1 MTEGDWRNR
10 ADCQGLDPNWWFP
23 TQGQPTEH
31 ARQIC
36 RGCPVRLA
44 CLSAALADPTL
55 SGIWG
60 GTTGRERQRIRLTRD
75 VSA

>member
-1 MTEGDWRNR
+1 MTEANWRHR

-23 TQGQPTEH
+23 TQGQPTEQ

-36 RGCPVRLA
+36 QGCPVRQA

-60 GTTGRERQRIRLTRD
+60 GTTGRERQRIRSRT
-75 VSA
+75 SA